1 MLDIG
6 ALFHIIFAS
15 ETFIYCLE
23 SFHKV
28 PPGKK
33 PAGVFFH
40 QVAMVGSWETPDL
53 PENWIFQHVIPY
65 STRGPLTHRR
75 FLRRTVWGRSTQKAG
90 IGGIGRESMISNG

>member
-53 PENWIFQHVIPY
+53 LKIGFSNMSSPTQPEAP
-65 STRGPLTHRR
+65 
-75 FLRRTVWGRSTQKAG
+75 
-90 IGGIGRESMISNG
+90 